1 MENNFNILIFI
12 AGFALIALASKEI
25 GNFFK
30 KMYLPLISG
39 FLFAGIIAG
48 PFILGLIPAEAI
60 EHLRFV
66 DEISLAIIAFAAGSE
81 LYLRDLRSRFKSIA
95 WGTIG
100 QLIFTFSFGSLAII
114 ILADFIPFIQAMP
127 RAGRIAVAILAGAI
141 LIARSPSSAIAIV
154 NELRA
159 KGPFTQT
166 VLGLTMIMD
175 VVVITLFAINSS
187 IADAL
192 LTSLGF
198 DLTFLVLLMAELLM
212 SLVFGFVLGRI
223 LQFILARR
231 VNNSIKMGLILLIG
245 YGIFVLSAIIRVVSH
260 AQLSYEVFLEPL
272 LICMVGSFVVTNY
285 SNFRDEFL
293 NILHRIGP
301 PIYIAFFTLT
311 GASLALDILAETWP
325 IALTLFGVRL
335 AGIFVGSFSGGM
347 LAGDPMNHNRVGW
360 MAYITQAGVGL
371 GLAKEVAV
379 EFPEFGT
386 AFATVIISVIVLS
399 QIIGPPFIKWAI
411 NYVGEAHTR
420 ADLHEFDG
428 VRDAIIFGL
437 EGGALA
443 LARQLQAHG
452 WQVKIASTSTSHNG
466 LRIETSDVD
475 ILPITDLTLETLH
488 QLNAEQAEAII
499 TMLSDDENY
508 RICELVYE
516 HFGTET
522 LVVRLN
528 NRANFDRFH
537 ELGALI
543 VDPATAIVSLLDHLV
558 RSPSAASLLLG
569 TDESQDIID
578 IEVRD
583 PSLHGVAVRDLH
595 LPLDTIILSINRQGH
610 TIISHGYTRLE
621 LGDHV
626 TVVGSF
632 KSLDEVIL
640 RFEE

>member
-1 MENNFNILIFI
+1 
-12 AGFALIALASKEI
+12 
-25 GNFFK
+25 
-30 KMYLPLISG
+30 
-39 FLFAGIIAG
+39 
-48 PFILGLIPAEAI
+48 
-60 EHLRFV
+60 
-66 DEISLAIIAFAAGSE
+66 
-81 LYLRDLRSRFKSIA
+81 
-95 WGTIG
+95 
-100 QLIFTFSFGSLAII
+100 
-114 ILADFIPFIQAMP
+114 
-127 RAGRIAVAILAGAI
+127 
-141 LIARSPSSAIAIV
+141 
-154 NELRA
+154 
-159 KGPFTQT
+159 
-166 VLGLTMIMD
+166 
-175 VVVITLFAINSS
+175 
-187 IADAL
+187 
-192 LTSLGF
+192 
-198 DLTFLVLLMAELLM
+198 
-212 SLVFGFVLGRI
+212 
-223 LQFILARR
+223 
-231 VNNSIKMGLILLIG
+231 
-245 YGIFVLSAIIRVVSH
+245 
-260 AQLSYEVFLEPL
+260 
-272 LICMVGSFVVTNY
+272 
-285 SNFRDEFL
+285 
-293 NILHRIGP
+293 
-301 PIYIAFFTLT
+301 
-311 GASLALDILAETWP
+311 
-325 IALTLFGVRL
+325 
-335 AGIFVGSFSGGM
+335 
-347 LAGDPMNHNRVGW
+347 
-360 MAYITQAGVGL
+360 
-371 GLAKEVAV
+371 
-379 EFPEFGT
+379 
-386 AFATVIISVIVLS
+386 
-399 QIIGPPFIKWAI
+399 
-411 NYVGEAHTR
+411 
-420 ADLHEFDG
+420 
-428 VRDAIIFGL
+428 
-437 EGGALA
+437 
-443 LARQLQAHG
+443 
-452 WQVKIASTSTSHNG
+452 VKIASTSTSHNG